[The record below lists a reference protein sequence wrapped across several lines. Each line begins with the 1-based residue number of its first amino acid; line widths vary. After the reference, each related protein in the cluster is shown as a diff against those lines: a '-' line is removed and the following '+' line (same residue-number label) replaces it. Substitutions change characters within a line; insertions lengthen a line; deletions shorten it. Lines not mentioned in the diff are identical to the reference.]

1 MADTP
6 LSKTE
11 LEELKKLY
19 KEIDG
24 LDEKRAKQAADF
36 AQQIG
41 NARQQLDR
49 LKETYAE
56 LTADISYAAKGFK
69 DAVQEISKQNI
80 GIKESIK
87 GYSKLSSVAEKIQYH
102 QKGISELSSKDIEK
116 LKEQVKQ
123 EKIRL
128 ENAQDLL
135 TSKAKE
141 LENDKLKNEGI
152 QKSLEAQI
160 KAAESKANK
169 TKDDYYKLRELR
181 KELKGSLKDY
191 DSINDKITQNT
202 NALEQ
207 NAAIIKD
214 EDELFK
220 GLNLT
225 LDKTLDQVKN
235 LEKAL
240 GLGGNAAKG
249 IEKTLNSI
257 GLGDL
262 ASKLGIDEVNKKMKE
277 TADKITDGGNKT
289 AGFIG
294 KVRVLG
300 AGIGEMGKQ
309 LAKNLLDPMVILGFI
324 LKGILAVDKAQTEYT
339 RETGHSINTVDT
351 LNTSLITT
359 ADYIKAATELTRQFG
374 VAADA
379 VFTKET
385 LQEATEM
392 VELMGAT
399 NEQAGNLARLS
410 KISGTELKANNEK
423 IVSAYSNFVKLNKS
437 GISAK
442 SVFNDVA
449 KVSNTIAM
457 SFKGNSVEI
466 AKSVMEARK
475 LGLSLEQ
482 VDKVAESLLQFE
494 DSISA
499 ELEAELLTGKQI
511 NLEQARL
518 YALNNDIAGLT
529 REIGNNQAIIE
540 SFSSG
545 NRIQQEAIAKT
556 MGMNREEMAKMIY
569 DQQLA
574 NGLTA
579 EQAAKLADVSL
590 EDMKRLSIQESITKS
605 IEKMSQAFAPILEFA
620 AKYADIILSVVGA
633 YYTIVGLMKA
643 QQIIEGVI
651 TGIQIARKGGIVA
664 ENASRAASLA
674 LGNRELAQQTAIATA
689 KALGNPYVALAG
701 LAIAGIVAATIYAS
715 AKKTPGL
722 KDGGTVLSEG
732 AIMVG
737 EEGPEIMT
745 AKPGATIT
753 PLKSVNAAKTG
764 GGEASNTAVLNEIK
778 NLLQQIASTPGT
790 ITLDGTKVG
799 TVLTPLVNQTNVQT
813 QVKTGAKI

>member
-1 MADTP
+1 MAQ
-6 LSKTE
+6 LSARE

-19 KEIDG
+19 QDVDG
-24 LDEKRAKQAADF
+24 LTQSTAEAEANRAVQL
-36 AQQIG
+36 G
-41 NARQQLDR
+41 NALQQLSR
-49 LKETYAE
+49 LRKEYHD
-56 LTADISYAAKGFK
+56 LTSDITTSLGIFHQIT
-69 DAVQEISKQNI
+69 QEISKQNL
-80 GIKESIK
+80 GINESKK
-87 GYSKLSSVAEKIQYH
+87 GYKGLTSIAEKIQYH
-102 QKGISELSSKDIEK
+102 QQGISELSSKEIEK
-116 LKEQVKQ
+116 LQ
-123 EKIRL
+123 EKARQEKLRL
-128 ENAQDLL
+128 KNAQDLL
-135 TSKAKE
+135 KSKETDISSEITSK
-141 LENDKLKNEGI
+141 KLIQQRTEAEINALTNKSSLSSAEYKKLGRLLSLQDRQNKNIDDLNSQLLTTQTAFSNNEAIITETDEGI
-152 QKSLEAQI
+152 KS
-160 KAAESKANK
+160 
-169 TKDDYYKLRELR
+169 
-181 KELKGSLKDY
+181 
-191 DSINDKITQNT
+191 
-202 NALEQ
+202 
-207 NAAIIKD
+207 
-214 EDELFK
+214 
-220 GLNLT
+220 LNLT

-235 LEKAL
+235 VEKAL

-262 ASKLGIDEVNKKMKE
+262 SSKLGLDEVNKKMKE
-277 TADKITDGGNKT
+277 TANRITEGGEKA
-289 AGFIG
+289 AGFGG

-300 AGIGEMGKQ
+300 AGIGEIGKQ

-339 RETGHSINTVDT
+339 RETGHSIDTVDT

-392 VELMGAT
+392 VELMGMS
-399 NEQAGNLARLS
+399 NEEAGKLARLS
-410 KISGTELKANNEK
+410 KVSGTELKANNEK
-423 IVSAYSNFVKLNKS
+423 IMASYSNFVKLNKS

-442 SVFNDVA
+442 SVFKDVA
-449 KVSNTIAM
+449 NVSNTIAL
-457 SFKGNSVEI
+457 SFKGNSEAI

-529 REIGNNQAIIE
+529 EEIGNNQAIIE

-556 MGMNREEMAKMIY
+556 LGMSREEMAKMIY
-569 DQQLA
+569 DQQIA

-605 IEKMSQAFAPILEFA
+605 IEKMSEAFAPLLAFA
-620 AKYADIILSVVGA
+620 AEYAGVILSVVGA
-633 YYTIVGLMKA
+633 FVVLNGLMKA
-643 QQIIEGVI
+643 QQIIQGVLVGLEI
-651 TGIQIARKGGIVA
+651 SKRGAIISG
-664 ENASRAASLA
+664 NAARAAGNVLA
-674 LGNRELAQQTAIATA
+674 GQELAKQVAIATA
-689 KALGNPYVALAG
+689 WTIANPFKAIAG
-701 LAIAGIVAATIYAS
+701 LAVAAGVGAMIYS
-715 AKKTPGL
+715 SMKKAPGL
-722 KDGGTVLSEG
+722 KDGGTVLGEG
-732 AIMVG
+732 SIMVG

-745 AKPGATIT
+745 AKPGATVT

-764 GGEASNTAVLNEIK
+764 GGGEGNNAAILNEIK

-790 ITLDGTKVG
+790 VTLDGAKIG
-799 TVLTPLVNQTNVQT
+799 TALTPFVNQTNVQT
-813 QVKTGAKI
+813 QVKTGANI

>member
-1 MADTP
+1 MAATP
-6 LSKTE
+6 LSKAE

-19 KEIDG
+19 REIEG
-24 LDEKRAKQAADF
+24 LDRDRAKSAAEH
-36 AQQIG
+36 AASIG
-41 NARQQLDR
+41 RAKSELERLRQEYKDMSD
-49 LKETYAE
+49 
-56 LTADISYAAKGFK
+56 DISYAAKGFK
-69 DAVQEISKQNI
+69 SIVQEITNQNI
-80 GIKESIK
+80 GVKESIK
-87 GYSKLSSVAEKIQYH
+87 GYNKLSSIAEKIQSH
-102 QKGISELSSKDIEK
+102 QRGISELSSKDIEK
-116 LKEQVKQ
+116 LKDQVKQ
-123 EKIRL
+123 EKVRL

-135 TSKAKE
+135 KDKKSSLDVDKIDI
-141 LENDKLKNEGI
+141 ENQIRALGI
-152 QKSLEAQI
+152 EVRRKRASGDSARVEINQIQRLQKSLEKNIFQQKQI
-160 KAAESKANK
+160 QES
-169 TKDDYYKLRELR
+169 L
-181 KELKGSLKDY
+181 S
-191 DSINDKITQNT
+191 
-202 NALEQ
+202 Q
-207 NAAIIKD
+207 NAAIIAD
-214 EDELFK
+214 QDGLFK
-220 GLNLT
+220 GLNIT
-225 LDKTLDQVKN
+225 LDRTLDQTKN

-262 ASKLGIDEVNKKMKE
+262 SSKLGLDEVNKKMKE
-277 TADKITDGGNKT
+277 TSEKVTEGGEKA
-289 AGFIG
+289 AGFGG

-309 LAKNLLDPMVILGFI
+309 LAINLLDPLAILGFI

-374 VAADA
+374 LAADA

-392 VELMGAT
+392 VELMGMA
-399 NEQAGNLARLS
+399 NEETGKLTRLS

-423 IVSAYSNFVKLNKS
+423 IVAAYSNFTKLNKT

-442 SVFNDVA
+442 AVFKDVA
-449 KVSNTIAM
+449 NVSNTIAM
-457 SFKGNSVEI
+457 SFKGNPAEI
-466 AKSVMEARK
+466 AKAVMEAKK

-482 VDKVAESLLQFE
+482 VDKVAESLLNFE
-494 DSISA
+494 DSIAA

-518 YALNNDIAGLT
+518 YSLNNDMVGLT
-529 REIGNNQAIIE
+529 KEIGENQEILE

-556 MGMNREEMAKMIY
+556 LGMSREEMSKMIY
-569 DQQLA
+569 DSQIA

-605 IEKMSQAFAPILEFA
+605 IEKMSEAFAPLLAFA
-620 AKYADIILSVVGA
+620 AEYADIILGVVGA
-633 YYTIVGLMKA
+633 FVVLNGLMKA
-643 QQIIEGVI
+643 QQIMQ
-651 TGIQIARKGGIVA
+651 GILVGLEISKRGAILSG
-664 ENASRAASLA
+664 NAARAAGNVLA
-674 LGNRELAQQTAIATA
+674 GQELAKQVAIATA
-689 KALGNPYVALAG
+689 WAIANPFKALAG
-701 LAIAGIVAATIYAS
+701 LAIATAVGATIYS
-715 AKKTPGL
+715 SMKKTPGL
-722 KDGGTVLSEG
+722 KDGGTVLGEG

-745 AKPGATIT
+745 AKPGATVT

-764 GGEASNTAVLNEIK
+764 GGSEGNNAAILNEIK

-813 QVKTGAKI
+813 QVKTGANL

>member
-1 MADTP
+1 MASTP
-6 LSKTE
+6 LNRAE

-19 KEIDG
+19 QDVDG
-24 LDEKRAKQAADF
+24 LTRSAAEAEANRAVQL
-36 AQQIG
+36 G
-41 NARQQLDR
+41 NAYQQLAR
-49 LKETYAE
+49 LRKEYHD
-56 LTADISYAAKGFK
+56 LTSDISTSLGIFHQIT
-69 DAVQEISKQNI
+69 QEISKQNI
-80 GIKESIK
+80 GINESKK
-87 GYSKLSSVAEKIQYH
+87 GYKGLTSIAEKIQYH
-102 QKGISELSSKDIEK
+102 QQGISELSSKEIIK
-116 LKEQVKQ
+116 LKEKAEQ
-123 EKIRL
+123 EKLRL
-128 ENAQDLL
+128 KNAQDLL
-135 TSKAKE
+135 KSKETDINAE
-141 LENDKLKNEGI
+141 LVSKRLIQQRTEAEINALMNKSTLSSVEYKKLGRLLSLQDKQNRNIDDLNSKLLTTQTAFANNEAIINGTDEGI
-152 QKSLEAQI
+152 RSL
-160 KAAESKANK
+160 
-169 TKDDYYKLRELR
+169 
-181 KELKGSLKDY
+181 
-191 DSINDKITQNT
+191 
-202 NALEQ
+202 NA
-207 NAAIIKD
+207 
-214 EDELFK
+214 
-220 GLNLT
+220 T
-225 LDKTLDQVKN
+225 LDKTLSQTQN

-262 ASKLGIDEVNKKMKE
+262 SSKLGLDEVNKKMDE
-277 TADKITDGGNKT
+277 TAKKITDGGNKT

-324 LKGILAVDKAQTEYT
+324 LKGILAVDKAQTDYT
-339 RETGHSINTVDT
+339 RETGHSIDTVDT

-374 VAADA
+374 IAADA

-392 VELMGAT
+392 VELMGMS
-399 NEQAGNLARLS
+399 NEETGKLARLS

-423 IVSAYSNFVKLNKS
+423 IMASYSNFVKLNKS

-442 SVFNDVA
+442 SVFSDVA
-449 KVSNTIAM
+449 NVSNTIAL
-457 SFKGNSVEI
+457 SFKGNSEAI

-529 REIGNNQAIIE
+529 KEIGNNQEIIE

-556 MGMNREEMAKMIY
+556 LGMSREEMAKMIY
-569 DQQLA
+569 DSQIA

-605 IEKMSQAFAPILEFA
+605 IEKMSEAFAPLLAFA
-620 AKYADIILSVVGA
+620 AEYADVILSVVGA
-633 YYTIVGLMKA
+633 FVVLNGLMKA
-643 QQIIEGVI
+643 QQIIQGVLVGLEI
-651 TGIQIARKGGIVA
+651 SKRGAILSG
-664 ENASRAASLA
+664 NAARAAGNILA
-674 LGNRELAQQTAIATA
+674 GQELAKQVAIATA
-689 KALGNPYVALAG
+689 WAIANPFKAIAG
-701 LAIAGIVAATIYAS
+701 LAVAAGVGAMIYS
-715 AKKTPGL
+715 SMKKAPGL
-722 KDGGTVLSEG
+722 KDGGEVLSGG

-745 AKPGATIT
+745 AKPGATVT
-753 PLKSVNAAKTG
+753 PLNKLNAAKTG
-764 GGEASNTAVLNEIK
+764 GGEASNTAVLTEIK

-790 ITLDGTKVG
+790 VTLDGAKVG
-799 TVLTPLVNQTNVQT
+799 TVMTPFVNQTNVQT
-813 QVKTGAKI
+813 QVKTGANI

>member
-1 MADTP
+1 MANTP
-6 LSKTE
+6 LSRAE

-19 KEIDG
+19 REIEG
-24 LDEKRAKQAADF
+24 LDRDRAKSAAEH
-36 AQQIG
+36 AASIG
-41 NARQQLDR
+41 RATSELERLRQEYKDMSD
-49 LKETYAE
+49 
-56 LTADISYAAKGFK
+56 DISYAAKGFK
-69 DAVQEISKQNI
+69 SIVQEITNQNI
-80 GIKESIK
+80 GVKESIK
-87 GYSKLSSVAEKIQYH
+87 GYNKLSSIAEKIQSY
-102 QKGISELSSKDIEK
+102 QRGISELSSKDIEK

-123 EKIRL
+123 EKLRL

-135 TSKAKE
+135 KDKKSSLVVDKTSIDNEIRRLGIEIRRKRVSGDSARAE
-141 LENDKLKNEGI
+141 INQIQKL
-152 QKSLEAQI
+152 QKSLEKNAFQQKQI
-160 KAAESKANK
+160 QES
-169 TKDDYYKLRELR
+169 L
-181 KELKGSLKDY
+181 S
-191 DSINDKITQNT
+191 
-202 NALEQ
+202 Q
-207 NAAIIKD
+207 NAAIISD
-214 EDELFK
+214 QDQLFK
-220 GLNLT
+220 GLNVT
-225 LDKTLDQVKN
+225 LDRTLEQTQN

-249 IEKTLNSI
+249 IETTLNNI

-262 ASKLGIDEVNKKMKE
+262 SSKLGLDEVNKKMKE
-277 TADKITDGGNKT
+277 TADKITDGGEKT

-339 RETGHSINTVDT
+339 RETGHSIDTVDT

-359 ADYIKAATELTRQFG
+359 ADYIKAATELTKQFG

-392 VELMGAT
+392 VELMGMS
-399 NEQAGNLARLS
+399 NEEAGKLARLS
-410 KISGTELKANNEK
+410 KVSGTELKANNEK
-423 IVSAYSNFVKLNKS
+423 IMASYSNFVKLNKS

-442 SVFNDVA
+442 SVFKDVA
-449 KVSNTIAM
+449 NVSNTIAL
-457 SFKGNSVEI
+457 SFKGNSEAI

-475 LGLSLEQ
+475 LGLTLEQ
-482 VDKVAESLLQFE
+482 VDKVAESLLNFE

-518 YALNNDIAGLT
+518 YALNNDMVGLT
-529 REIGNNQAIIE
+529 KEIGNNQAIIE

-556 MGMNREEMAKMIY
+556 MGMSREEMSKMIY
-569 DQQLA
+569 DQQIT
-574 NGLTA
+574 NGLTE

-605 IEKMSQAFAPILEFA
+605 IEKMSQAFAPLLSFVAE
-620 AKYADIILSVVGA
+620 YAEIILSVVGA
-633 YYTIVGLMKA
+633 FVVLNGLMKA
-643 QQIIEGVI
+643 QQIIQGVLVGLEI
-651 TGIQIARKGGIVA
+651 SKRSAIVSG
-664 ENASRAASLA
+664 NAARAAGNVLA
-674 LGNRELAQQTAIATA
+674 GQELAKQVAIATA
-689 KALGNPYVALAG
+689 WAIANPFKAIAG
-701 LAIAGIVAATIYAS
+701 LAVAAGVGAMIYS
-715 AKKTPGL
+715 SMKKAPGL
-722 KDGGTVLSEG
+722 KDGGTVLGEG

-745 AKPGATIT
+745 AKPGATVT
-753 PLKSVNAAKTG
+753 PLNKTSAAKTG
-764 GGEASNTAVLNEIK
+764 GGREENNTAILNEIK

-799 TVLTPLVNQTNVQT
+799 TVMTPFVNQTNVQT
-813 QVKTGAKI
+813 QVKTGANI